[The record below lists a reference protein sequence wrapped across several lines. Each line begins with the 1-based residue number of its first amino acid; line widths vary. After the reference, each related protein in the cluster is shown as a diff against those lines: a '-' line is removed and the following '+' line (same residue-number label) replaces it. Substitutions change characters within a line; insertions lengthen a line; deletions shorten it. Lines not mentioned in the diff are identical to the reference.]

1 MALKLLHEKKTTD
14 SCGNYL
20 NNSSYAQFEGNGTIF
35 ILKKA
40 FYLSVKLSSTKVL
53 IGDTTFTSRTGDG
66 TAMPFYVVFRA
77 TQRSSRLQCK
87 GSTFIAQLF

>member
-14 SCGNYL
+14 SCGDYL

-35 ILKKA
+35 IFKKV

-53 IGDTTFTSRTGDG
+53 TGDTTFTSRTGDG
-66 TAMPFYVVFRA
+66 NAILPGLPSHAKV
-77 TQRSSRLQCK
+77 
-87 GSTFIAQLF
+87 

>member
-14 SCGNYL
+14 SCGDYL
-20 NNSSYAQFEGNGTIF
+20 NNSSYAQVEGNGTIF

-40 FYLSVKLSSTKVL
+40 FYLSVKVSSTKVL

-66 TAMPFYVVFRA
+66 TAMPFYLVFRA

>member
-14 SCGNYL
+14 SCGDYL
-20 NNSSYAQFEGNGTIF
+20 NNSSYAQFEGNGTILF
-35 ILKKA
+35 LKKT
-40 FYLSVKLSSTKVL
+40 FYLSVKVSSTKVL
-53 IGDTTFTSRTGDG
+53 IGDTTFTSRTEDG

>member
-1 MALKLLHEKKTTD
+1 MALKLLHEKKSTD
-14 SCGNYL
+14 SWGDYF

-35 ILKKA
+35 IFKKA

-66 TAMPFYVVFRA
+66 TAILPGHPSHAKV
-77 TQRSSRLQCK
+77 
-87 GSTFIAQLF
+87 

>member
-14 SCGNYL
+14 SCGDYL

-40 FYLSVKLSSTKVL
+40 FYLSVKVSSTKVL

>member
-14 SCGNYL
+14 SCGDYL
-20 NNSSYAQFEGNGTIF
+20 NNSSYAQFEGNGTILF
-35 ILKKA
+35 LKKA
-40 FYLSVKLSSTKVL
+40 FYLSVKVSSTKVL
-53 IGDTTFTSRTGDG
+53 IGDTTFTSRTEDG

>member
-14 SCGNYL
+14 SCDYL
-20 NNSSYAQFEGNGTIF
+20 NNSSYAQFEGNGTILF
-35 ILKKA
+35 LKKA
-40 FYLSVKLSSTKVL
+40 FYLSVKVSSTKVL
-53 IGDTTFTSRTGDG
+53 IGDTTFTSRTEDG

>member
-20 NNSSYAQFEGNGTIF
+20 NNSSYAQFEGNDTIF

-53 IGDTTFTSRTGDG
+53 IGGHY
-66 TAMPFYVVFRA
+66 FYVSNWRRDRHAILRGLPSHAKV
-77 TQRSSRLQCK
+77 
-87 GSTFIAQLF
+87 